1 LQKKNFCFA
10 CQKIKKRE
18 TQATFI
24 DNRLAY
30 ENRLVIR
37 VCKVTTKFF
46 LRGTLR
52 VFTNDLYR
60 CRPTQKSCHNPFI

>member
-1 LQKKNFCFA
+1 LQKK
-10 CQKIKKRE
+10 KILLRLSKKKKRE

-37 VCKVTTKFF
+37 V
-46 LRGTLR
+46 
-52 VFTNDLYR
+52 
-60 CRPTQKSCHNPFI
+60 